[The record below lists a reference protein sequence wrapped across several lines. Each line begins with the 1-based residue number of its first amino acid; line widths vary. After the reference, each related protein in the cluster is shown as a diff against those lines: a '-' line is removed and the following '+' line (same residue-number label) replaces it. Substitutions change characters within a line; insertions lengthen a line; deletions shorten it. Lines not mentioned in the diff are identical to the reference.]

1 MRYSTYDLGKV
12 FQLIATDLRRSL
24 GKIWAA
30 AAVLAGLYLAYWV
43 IMLMIGTATAPS
55 DRISILYFAAQF
67 FSFCVPAAVY
77 GYINNPNDGIGYA
90 LLPLKRW
97 VKFTAMISVSVLIIP
112 LTFYTGLYIMDCLLT
127 AAGGGRGFSGM
138 IWSTDGGITV
148 SGWLADFGKI
158 CMYQSVFVLGNILLK
173 KHKTAITFL
182 AMLLLHGI
190 FIGLFQ
196 ADEIQ
201 GRLVQVLYAYIL
213 PALIW
218 ALAYFCLG
226 KIQYR

>member
-1 MRYSTYDLGKV
+1 MRCNTCDLKNV
-12 FQLIATDLRRSL
+12 LRLTSTDLRRGL
-24 GKIWAA
+24 RKIWAA
-30 AAVLAGLYLAYWV
+30 AAVLAGLYPAYWV
-43 IMLMIGTATAPS
+43 IMLMTGATATPA
-55 DRISILYFAAQF
+55 DRIPVLYIAAQF

-77 GYINNPNDGIGYA
+77 GYINNPDDGIGYA
-90 LLPLKRW
+90 LLPLRAW

-112 LTFYTGLYIMDCLLT
+112 LTFYTGIYIMDCLLT

-138 IWSTDGGITV
+138 IWSRDGGITV

-182 AMLLLHGI
+182 AMLLLHGVL
-190 FIGLFQ
+190 IGLFQ